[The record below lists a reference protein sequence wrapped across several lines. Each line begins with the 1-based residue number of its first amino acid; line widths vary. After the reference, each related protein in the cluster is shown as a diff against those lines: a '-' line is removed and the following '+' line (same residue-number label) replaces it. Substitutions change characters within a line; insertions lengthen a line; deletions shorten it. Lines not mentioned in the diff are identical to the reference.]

1 MHRMCRRSQQVDD
14 YAQGRKRGKMKLI
27 VEKQGEIVKAIKA
40 EYTPAEWLVVEDAMR
55 RFAKD
60 REVNVV
66 DRMMVQTML
75 SVEPVEEEREG

>member
-1 MHRMCRRSQQVDD
+1 
-14 YAQGRKRGKMKLI
+14 MKLI

-55 RFAKD
+55 RYAKD

-66 DRMMVQTML
+66 DRLIMQPML
-75 SVEPVEEEREG
+75 SVKPAEEEEGED

>member
-1 MHRMCRRSQQVDD
+1 
-14 YAQGRKRGKMKLI
+14 MKLT
-27 VEKQGEIVKAIKA
+27 VKTQGSIVKAIKA

-66 DRMMVQTML
+66 DRLMMQTML
-75 SVEPVEEEREG
+75 SVKQEEEESEDTK